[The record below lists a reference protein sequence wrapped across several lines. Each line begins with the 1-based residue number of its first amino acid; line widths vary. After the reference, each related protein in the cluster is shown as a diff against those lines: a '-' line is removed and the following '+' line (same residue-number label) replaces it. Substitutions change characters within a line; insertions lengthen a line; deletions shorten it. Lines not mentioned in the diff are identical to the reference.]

1 MSKMDAKTSN
11 CVREYVKCIYQGG
24 LIGIS
29 DMAIYCHILEGE
41 LFNTL
46 LSMQSDGELKVIK
59 RYFCPEFH
67 QIDIADKKSHCQSC
81 EFTYPN
87 EQLEVAIYVE
97 PLKSETL
104 R

>member
-1 MSKMDAKTSN
+1 MEPRTAN
-11 CVREYVKCIYQGG
+11 CVRKYIEGCYQGG

-29 DMAIYCHILEGE
+29 DIADYCHVIEGE
-41 LFNTL
+41 LYKTFL
-46 LSMQSDGELKVIK
+46 DLQASGEVKVVK

-67 QIDIADKKSHCQSC
+67 RVNPGNQTTYCESC

-87 EQLEVAIYVE
+87 SQLEVAIYIQ
-97 PLKSETL
+97 PLESKST

>member
-1 MSKMDAKTSN
+1 MEPRTAN
-11 CVREYVKCIYQGG
+11 CVRKYIEGHYQGG

-29 DMAIYCHILEGE
+29 DIADYCHVIEGE
-41 LFNTL
+41 LYKTFL
-46 LSMQSDGELKVIK
+46 DLQASGELEVIK

-67 QIDIADKKSHCQSC
+67 RVDPGNTTTYCESC

-87 EQLEVAIYVE
+87 SQLEVAIYIQ
-97 PLKSETL
+97 PLEIKST